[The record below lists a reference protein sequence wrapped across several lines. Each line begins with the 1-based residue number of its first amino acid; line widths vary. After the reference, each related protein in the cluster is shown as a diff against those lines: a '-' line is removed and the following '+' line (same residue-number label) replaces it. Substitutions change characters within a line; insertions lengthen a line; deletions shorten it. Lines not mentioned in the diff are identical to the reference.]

1 MRPAPNRRQLLGGLI
16 ASLFAP
22 HAMAAPL
29 AKVRELGVLRV
40 GVYKHNRPWSWSEDG
55 VLKGIDVDLAK
66 AFATKLGLRL
76 DIVEFTAGENL
87 SDDLRNVVWRGGLLG
102 FQRCDVMMHVPFER
116 KLQQDNDNVAIA
128 APYCREG
135 FAAACVEG
143 TLDCEAPPVSWR
155 GKRLAASTTSIGDF
169 YLMAGFGGILRNSIA
184 HFNTG
189 YEAVAA
195 LGEGKA
201 DAVVASNA
209 EVEAG
214 LKDMNNPKL
223 RRRKAPLP
231 AMISEGWDVGIAVRE
246 DSRSLSDA
254 IERVLAAMVKD
265 GALAKIFL
273 AHGVAWQAPLAG

>member
-1 MRPAPNRRQLLGGLI
+1 MRLDRRHMLAGAAAYLL
-16 ASLFAP
+16 AP

-29 AKVRELGVLRV
+29 AKVKELGVLRV

-66 AFATKLGLRL
+66 AFAAKLGLRL
-76 DIVEFTAGENL
+76 DIVEFTAGENI

-143 TLDCEAPPVSWR
+143 KVDCEAPPLSWR
-155 GKRLAASTTSIGDF
+155 GKRLAAATTSIGDF
-169 YLMAGFGGILRNSIA
+169 YLMAGFGGILRGSMV

-201 DAVVASNA
+201 DVAVASQA

-214 LKDMNNPKL
+214 LKDMGDAKI

-254 IERVLAAMVKD
+254 IERALVAMVKD
-265 GALAKIFL
+265 GALAKIF
-273 AHGVAWQAPLAG
+273 AAYGVAWQPPLAG